1 VDRLVWA
8 KGGDVIRI
16 EAAALLSK
24 PPVNCTRGTI
34 SEFSHESRHRL
45 MTFVNSINRQ
55 ELPPERVWFV
65 TLTYPG
71 IWPDDPQE
79 WKRDLQTL
87 RKRLE
92 RVWGVKFPA
101 VWKLEPQRRGAPHFH
116 LLLLVP
122 ARWCDGL
129 QVTGQRKI
137 GERTVTYW
145 AGGRLSEFRQWLS
158 RAWFEVVDSGD
169 ERHLR
174 AGTNCEPIEAW
185 GKVAA
190 YASKYLGKECRFHQ
204 PAGEPMEVGRYWG
217 VWHRELFPIEWK
229 AEAVPFVVA
238 ARARRVVRRW
248 VQRRWSARHLRGRFR
263 SATVF
268 APAEMI
274 RRVIVWA
281 TATIERD
288 LVREWGTL
296 PDAMQAV
303 GFNGTARDWY
313 HFGERERQDR
323 HRFGAG
329 GDCGLRGHCP
339 S

>member
-1 VDRLVWA
+1 VWA
-8 KGGDVIRI
+8 KGGDVIKI

-24 PPVNCTRGTI
+24 PPVNSSRGRI

-45 MTFVNSINRQ
+45 LTFVNSINRQ

-71 IWPDDPQE
+71 VWPEDPAE
-79 WKRDLQTL
+79 WKRHLQSL

-92 RVWGVKFPA
+92 RVWGAKIPA

-122 ARWCDGL
+122 AEWCQGL
-129 QVTGQRKI
+129 HVIGREAY
-137 GERTVTYW
+137 GERIVTRW
-145 AGGRLSEFRQWLS
+145 ASGRLSKFRQWLS

-204 PAGEPMEVGRYWG
+204 PQGEPMQVGRYWG
-217 VWHRELFPIEWK
+217 VWHRPAFPIEWTK
-229 AEAVPFVVA
+229 EAVPFVVA
-238 ARARRVVRRW
+238 ARVRRVVRKW
-248 VQRRWSARHLRGRFR
+248 VEKRWSATHLRGRFR
-263 SATVF
+263 SATMF
-268 APAEMI
+268 APSEMI
-274 RRVIVWA
+274 GRVVAWA
-281 TATIERD
+281 TSSVEKE
-288 LVREWGTL
+288 LVRHYGSL
-296 PDAMQAV
+296 PAAMAAL
-303 GFNGTARDWY
+303 GFSGTARDWY
-313 HFGERERQDR
+313 QFGENERQEV
-323 HRFGAG
+323 HR
-329 GDCGLRGHCP
+329 RGRGQYCHQEW